1 MRNTF
6 IKELIKYAEMDPR
19 IVLITGDLG
28 YSVLEPFQKK
38 FPERF
43 INAGIAEQNMTGLAA
58 GLALSGKIPFTYS
71 IANFATLRCLE
82 QIRNDICYHNAN
94 AKIVSVG
101 SGFAYGTQ
109 GYTHHGTEDIS
120 IMRCLPN
127 MNVFS
132 PADSVETQA
141 LVKAMVEINGPC
153 YLRLAKADE
162 PILHDTLDYYT
173 YPKMIQ
179 LRSGLQGVILST
191 GVITGKIA
199 EFLSSKNL
207 NYAHYSVPSIKPLD
221 VETLTALARSFHT
234 ILTVEEHQLNGG
246 FGSAVLESLNNLQ
259 MQGEIVSMP
268 KVYRYGVDDKIL
280 SDMTTP
286 AFADFLTGQWAV
298 SQEVLL

>member
-1 MRNTF
+1 MRNVF
-6 IKELIKYAEMDPR
+6 IKELVKYAETDPR

-28 YSVLEPFQKK
+28 YSVLEPFQTK

-58 GLALSGKIPFTYS
+58 GLALSGKIPFTYT
-71 IANFATLRCLE
+71 IVNFATLRCLE

-109 GYTHHGTEDIS
+109 GYTHHGIEDIT

-127 MNVFS
+127 MRVFS

-141 LVKAMVEINGPC
+141 LVKLMLEIEGPC

-162 PILHDTLDYYT
+162 PKLHESLEHYS

-179 LRSGLQGVILST
+179 LCSGSKGVILST
-191 GVITGKIA
+191 GVITSKIL
-199 EFLSSKNL
+199 EFVTNHNL
-207 NYAHYSVPSIKPLD
+207 DYAVYSVPIIKPLD
-221 VETLTALARSFHT
+221 IETLSKLANSYNN
-234 ILTVEEHQLNGG
+234 ILTIEEHQLNGG
-246 FGSAVLESLNNLQ
+246 FGSAILESLNSLQ
-259 MQGEIVSMP
+259 MQGKISSMP
-268 KVYRYGVDDKIL
+268 RVYRYGVDDKIL
-280 SDMTTP
+280 TDMTTP
-286 AFADFLTGQWAV
+286 VFANSLIEQWKI
-298 SQEVLL
+298 SQEVLV